1 MSRRGRKTA
10 VCFLLMT
17 CMSLFVGCGGAPAT
31 EEQSGNA
38 TTAQEQSGNVS
49 VAQEQDG
56 NTPVAEEQDGET
68 AAADGQDEKAPGAE
82 EQSEVAVVAND
93 GKGELISDEDAAA
106 LEFIKK
112 YTIADVYGDGASYPV
127 YAPDG
132 SESGDDFL
140 SYIDHGIMFF
150 AAVYGGGDEELP
162 YQLLNESLKGL
173 KADWEQNEEYSDAKL
188 GEVVKNGADRY
199 VSASVRGKDLFGTD
213 YEKSVLYY
221 LDIPKTGVGVLWQVE
236 VSEIQID
243 EMTEKLLTEIGQCY
257 GIGLESIMPN
267 GEWAQADAKRQADA
281 QDTYEPEEGEIALTR
296 VDGYQ
301 YLGQTTLSLK
311 DGEIQCP
318 AMAPMGSMTMVK
330 EDHIYASMHGVS
342 VNIDSTPTGTDDY
355 VPLLKKGADRLYEQ
369 KVNDENRNVHKSEVM
384 EMSGYENAWYYIVDY
399 ETPDS
404 ITGEYYREVSVN
416 CRMIIEEK
424 FALTCDITFRG
435 NAFDTSSNALIRELE
450 MAYGIDLSG
459 YCNNEG

>member
-10 VCFLLMT
+10 VCFLLVT
-17 CMSLFVGCGGAPAT
+17 CMSLLAGCGKAPAA
-31 EEQSGNA
+31 EEQS
-38 TTAQEQSGNVS
+38 ENVS
-49 VAQEQDG
+49 AAEEQDG
-56 NTPVAEEQDGET
+56 NTPVTEEQDGET

-82 EQSEVAVVAND
+82 EQSEAAVVTSD
-93 GKGELISDEDAAA
+93 GKGELISDEDAAS
-106 LEFIKK
+106 LELVKK
-112 YTIADVYGDGASYPV
+112 YTIADVYGDGASYEI

-132 SESGDDFL
+132 SESSDDFL
-140 SYIDHGIMFF
+140 SYIDHGIIFF
-150 AAVYGGGDEELP
+150 AEVYGGGDEELP
-162 YQLLNESLKGL
+162 YQILNESLKGL
-173 KADWEQNEEYSDAKL
+173 KADWEQSEEYSDAKL

-199 VSASVRGKDLFGTD
+199 VSASVKGKDLFGTD
-213 YEKSVLYY
+213 YEKKVFYY

-257 GIGLESIMPN
+257 GIGLESIMPD
-267 GEWAQADAKRQADA
+267 GKWAQADEQRQADA
-281 QDTYEPEEGEIALTR
+281 QDIYEPEEGETALTG

-318 AMAPMGSMTMVK
+318 VLAPMGSMTMVK

-355 VPLLKKGADRLYEQ
+355 VPLFKKGADRLYEQ
-369 KVNDENRNVHKSEVM
+369 KANDENRNVHKSEVM

-399 ETPDS
+399 ETPDI
-404 ITGEYYREVSVN
+404 ITEEYYKEVSVN
-416 CRMIIEEK
+416 CRIIIEEK
-424 FALTCDITFRG
+424 FALTCDITLRG
-435 NAFDTSSNALIRELE
+435 NTFDTSTNALIRELE
-450 MAYGIDLSG
+450 TAYGIDLSG
-459 YCNNEG
+459 YYNNEE